1 MWAPAFGASVK
12 HWLAFEVHRLKD
24 LESRVLDAWA
34 DGETMVRGDLRLQPR
49 AGQIDMARR
58 VANAISQRS
67 CLVAEAGTGI
77 GKTFAYLVPLLLS
90 GQRAVL
96 STATHV
102 LQAQL
107 VRFDIPAVVR
117 WLGIPIRVMVLK
129 GRSSYVCLHRL
140 EQACQENGGRL
151 RDPALSAQLE
161 RILRWAKGSHQ
172 GDFSELDGWDG
183 HSPLAGLAG
192 STSENCLG
200 STCPRIADCHYFRAR
215 RQSISADWV
224 VVNHHLFFAEAV
236 GRPDDGASM
245 LAARN
250 VVVFDEA
257 HHLNDVVTQQLGLV
271 VGARLLSA
279 FARDL
284 MNQGNL
290 WARGLR
296 PWNHLALSIDQ
307 AIRQID
313 GLARGAGLAGRR
325 SGWEGGVPRGIHS
338 DAWITAAVGLDT
350 ALRSAFEGLKGTF
363 ASAPELGRLLK
374 RAHDLV
380 LAWRRLAQGS
390 DAGEVQEACWMDW
403 GDEGGNPAGWAI
415 VCAPLES
422 AHFFNELMDRP
433 EFDASSW
440 IFTSATLGNDAS
452 LSWFTG
458 RLGLMAREGVQ
469 TARIPSP
476 FHSAEHM
483 ALFVPQDLPLPSEP
497 EHSIALADAVADWAE
512 QLGGRTLV
520 LTTTLRAA
528 QRIAHRLRWQIAS
541 VGCDGLDVLDE
552 SMHARG
558 RLLERF
564 RASGTPAEEGDEAH
578 RAAVLVASMAFW
590 EGVDLAGDVLQ
601 LLVIDK
607 MPFPPPDDPVMEA
620 RSRQLSSRGLDPFVH
635 GLLSEAEQALR
646 QGVGRLIRSANDRGV
661 VVIGDKRLLLREYGV
676 RLLASLP
683 PHRQLMDHD
692 EMKAELSALRLTR
705 ASTRGQKLS

>member
-1 MWAPAFGASVK
+1 M
-12 HWLAFEVHRLKD
+12 
-24 LESRVLDAWA
+24 LDAWA
-34 DGETMVRGDLRLQPR
+34 EGGALARGDVRLQQR
-49 AGQIDMARR
+49 AGQIDMARL
-58 VANAISQRS
+58 VANAISRQG

-107 VRFDIPAVVR
+107 AQCDIPAVSR
-117 WLGIPIRVMVLK
+117 WLGIPARVAVLK

-140 EQACQENGGRL
+140 EQACQEDGGRM
-151 RDPALSAQLE
+151 RDPALSVQLE
-161 RILRWAKGSHQ
+161 TVRHWAKGSHQ

-183 HSPLAGLAG
+183 QSPLAVLAG

-200 STCPRIADCHYFRAR
+200 SVCPRIVDCHYFRAR
-215 RQSISADWV
+215 RQAMSADWV
-224 VVNHHLFFAEAV
+224 VVNHHLFFAETV
-236 GRPDDGASM
+236 GRRPDDASI
-245 LAARN
+245 LTARR

-257 HHLNDVVTQQLGLV
+257 HHLNDVGTQQLGLV
-271 VGARLLSA
+271 VGARRLSA

-284 MNQGNL
+284 VNQGNQ

-296 PWNHLALSIDQ
+296 PWSHLALSIDQ

-313 GLARGAGLAGRR
+313 GLAKGVRLAGRR
-325 SGWEGGVPRGIHS
+325 SRWEGGVPKGIHS
-338 DAWITAAVGLDT
+338 DAWIAAAVALDT
-350 ALRSAFEGLKGTF
+350 ALRSAFEGLRGTST
-363 ASAPELGRLLK
+363 SAPDLARLLE

-380 LAWRRLAQGS
+380 LGWRRLAQGGES
-390 DAGEVQEACWMDW
+390 GEVHEVCWMDW
-403 GDEGGNPAGWAI
+403 GEEGGNSAGWAI

-422 AHFFNELMDRP
+422 ARFFHELMDRP
-433 EFDASSW
+433 EFDVNSW

-458 RLGLMAREGVQ
+458 RLGLLARDDVQ

-476 FHSAEHM
+476 FHSGAPM
-483 ALFVPQDLPLPSEP
+483 ALYVPQQLPLPSEP
-497 EHSIALADAVADWAE
+497 EHSIALADAVANWAA

-520 LTTTLRAA
+520 LTTTVRAA
-528 QRIAHRLRWQIAS
+528 HRIAHRLRWQMAQ
-541 VGCDGLDVLDE
+541 VGCDGLEVLDE

-564 RASGTPAEEGDEAH
+564 RGSGTAVGEGCEPP
-578 RAAVLVASMAFW
+578 RPAVLVASMGFW

-607 MPFPPPDDPVMEA
+607 LPFPPPDDPVMEA
-620 RSRQLSSRGLDPFVH
+620 RSRQLSGRGLDPFIH
-635 GLLSEAEQALR
+635 GLLSEAEQSLK

-661 VVIGDKRLLLREYGV
+661 AVIGDKRLLLREYGL
-676 RLLASLP
+676 RLLGSLP
-683 PHRQLMDHD
+683 PHRQLMDED
-692 EMKAELSALRLTR
+692 EMTAELTALRLTR
-705 ASTRGQKLS
+705 ASTRDQKLS